1 MPHHIAVN
9 RDNLE
14 PEQDP
19 PGFIETEDYVEL
31 DGALRCKRH
40 GSVSPVVQSSQRSG
54 WSTKKMLDVRHV
66 QEESTTHSLLAEPRH
81 VCRFSKIG
89 KAT

>member
-14 PEQDP
+14 PGQDP

-31 DGALRCKRH
+31 DGA
-40 GSVSPVVQSSQRSG
+40 
-54 WSTKKMLDVRHV
+54 
-66 QEESTTHSLLAEPRH
+66 PRRMRG
-81 VCRFSKIG
+81 CPNP
-89 KAT
+89 

>member
-14 PEQDP
+14 PGQDP

-31 DGALRCKRH
+31 DGALRRMQH
-40 GSVSPVVQSSQRSG
+40 GCRWHLMFAASARAQCSVGAGSAP
-54 WSTKKMLDVRHV
+54 
-66 QEESTTHSLLAEPRH
+66 
-81 VCRFSKIG
+81 C
-89 KAT
+89 